1 MRQNLYIVLSF
12 VLLFLI
18 STTPL
23 SAADFNIKLRKTDIN
38 ELKQQ
43 LMPVFEQN
51 ILFLNQL
58 IICLKRKNTIDN
70 CLNEYTSLVDGK
82 ELTNSSK
89 QKERNEKIK
98 QGIENKINENNI
110 QPEQLISELK
120 KLLVEAELIKKC
132 LYNGQTANELKDCI
146 IKP

>member
-23 SAADFNIKLRKTDIN
+23 YAADFNIKLRKTDIN

-43 LMPVFEQN
+43 LMPAFEQN